1 MAEQGGA
8 VGGGSPLL
16 LISDF
21 NLGNLAGLL
30 RNHPGKPGISPV
42 VTPFGE
48 VVRPLL
54 EEKTGEGGEL
64 KGALVWT
71 RPQAVVP
78 SFGRVL
84 AHQEIPPEDLLA
96 EVDAFCDLLVG
107 AAGRFRFLLVPS
119 WSADGHRGL
128 GMLDLRSDAG
138 IALALLRMNLRLA
151 ERLREHSGLFVLDSS
166 RWTDPSGTAEGSRFW
181 YLAKIPFSTAV
192 FRAAAADI
200 SAAVG
205 GIAGHARKM
214 VVVDLDDTLW
224 GGVVGDTGWE
234 NLRLGG
240 HDPIGE
246 AFVDFQRELKNLT
259 HRGIILG
266 VVSKNTESVALEAM
280 RSHPEMILR
289 PDDFA
294 GWRIN
299 WSDKAGN
306 LLELAKEVNL
316 GLDSIVFL
324 DDHPG
329 ERARVR
335 GALPEVLVP
344 EWPEDP
350 LRYADHLRSLNC
362 FDAPTLSQEDVARAK
377 MYLTERERRQ
387 SLESVGSMDEWLRSL
402 RIRVRWEPL
411 SEANLQRAAQL
422 LNKTN
427 QMNLTTRRMT
437 EGELRAWSEAAG
449 RSFWTVRVEDRFG
462 DYGLTGLVSLE
473 EEDDAGRIVDFVL
486 SCRVFGRQVEET
498 MVHIAATHARE
509 RGLTRLAAQYLP
521 TAKNAPCIE
530 FWRERSGFSAS
541 ETGDFFTFDLSAE
554 YGIPEHVQLLSG
566 ETSDLQPPVAG
577 GDTGT

>member
-1 MAEQGGA
+1 MADQTRSGPS
-8 VGGGSPLL
+8 GSSLL

-30 RNHPGKPGISPV
+30 RNSPAIPGIFPV
-42 VTPFGE
+42 PAPFGE

-54 EEKTGEGGEL
+54 EEKAEGEEL
-64 KGALVWT
+64 RGALVWT

-78 SFGRVL
+78 SFGRIL
-84 AHQEIPPEDLLA
+84 AHQEVSSDTLLA
-96 EVDAFCDLLVG
+96 EVDSFCDLLIG
-107 AAGRFRFLLVPS
+107 AAGRFRFLLVPT
-119 WSADGHRGL
+119 WSAEGHRGL
-128 GMLDLRSDAG
+128 GMLDLRSDSG
-138 IALALLRMNLRLA
+138 IGLALLRMNLRLA
-151 ERLREHSGLFVLDSS
+151 ERLREHSGLFLLDSS
-166 RWTDPSGTAEGSRFW
+166 RWSDPSGSAEGSRFW
-181 YLAKIPFSTAV
+181 YLAKIPFSTPV
-192 FRAAAADI
+192 FRSAAADI
-200 SAAVG
+200 AAAIR
-205 GIAGHARKM
+205 GISGQARKM

-246 AFVDFQRELKNLT
+246 AFVDFQRELRNLT

-280 RSHPEMILR
+280 RSHPEMVLR
-289 PDDFA
+289 PEDFA

-306 LLELAKEVNL
+306 LLELAREVNL

-335 GALPEVLVP
+335 SALPEVLVP

-350 LRYADHLRSLNC
+350 LRYVDHLRSLDC
-362 FDAPTLSQEDVARAK
+362 FDTPSLSQEDVARAK
-377 MYLTERERRQ
+377 MYHSERERRQ

-402 RIRVRWEPL
+402 EIRVQWERL
-411 SEANLQRAAQL
+411 SDANLQRAAQL

-427 QMNLTTRRMT
+427 QMNLSTRRMT
-437 EGELRAWSEAAG
+437 EGELRGWSDSEG
-449 RSFWTVRVEDRFG
+449 RDFWTVRVEDRFG

-473 EEDDAGRIVDFVL
+473 SEGDEGRIVDFVL
-486 SCRVFGRQVEET
+486 SCRVFGRRVEET
-498 MVHIAATHARE
+498 MVHIVASHARE
-509 RGLTRLAAQYLP
+509 RGLARLRAHYLP

-530 FWRERSGFSAS
+530 FWRERSGFTAS
-541 ETGDFFTFDLSAE
+541 EEGDLFTFDLADDYPMPEYVHPATGAGSA
-554 YGIPEHVQLLSG
+554 
-566 ETSDLQPPVAG
+566 
-577 GDTGT
+577 TGASPAVDGSNP